1 MNTIRSVCV
10 YCGSSAGRSPIYVE
24 AGQALGRG
32 IARAGL
38 RLVYGGGAKG
48 YTDYPVLAETVAAG

>member
-10 YCGSSAGRSPIYVE
+10 YCGSSPGRSRIYVE

-38 RLVYGGGAKG
+38 RLVYGGGSKG
-48 YTDYPVLAETVAAG
+48 VMGAVADGA